1 MHLTAI
7 DSFVLAKISVLVHAK
22 MQEAV
27 KTIRGKE
34 ALLMKPHFMSR
45 NSQKH
50 AYLLTS
56 LFSRLPPKDTWL
68 FFNVKR

>member
-45 NSQKH
+45 NSQKACIFAH
-50 AYLLTS
+50 ITLLA
-56 LFSRLPPKDTWL
+56 PPAERHL
-68 FFNVKR
+68 VIF